1 MGLGRFPWRETAESV
16 RLPAR
21 CGNCYDVDAREGPG
35 LNHEPMA
42 DESNQ
47 SEDPHVPSP
56 SLWPIGFA
64 VGIAV
69 LLVGLIVD
77 PLWISTIG
85 GAIAVVFGVLWAREA
100 TSELRGT
107 PVTIEPE
114 RRELAEPG
122 AGPAGPTGTVDGLAE
137 LEQGERFPRSK
148 FLEGSTLGLGVVI
161 GGIVT
166 VPVAGFALLPPFL
179 GQKQHK
185 VDLGP
190 VSELKE
196 GQWY

>member
-1 MGLGRFPWRETAESV
+1 MGSGRFPWRETAESV

-21 CGNCYDVDAREGPG
+21 CGNCYDVDAGEGPG

-69 LLVGLIVD
+69 LLVGLIVN

-85 GAIAVVFGVLWAREA
+85 GAIALVFGFFWAREA
-100 TSELRGT
+100 TAGLRGA
-107 PVTIEPE
+107 PVVVHAE
-114 RRELAEPG
+114 RREMRPAGEGEVGPPAQTG
-122 AGPAGPTGTVDGLAE
+122 GPAMPHPAP
-137 LEQGERFPRSK
+137 GER
-148 FLEGSTLGLGVVI
+148 V
-161 GGIVT
+161 
-166 VPVAGFALLPPFL
+166 
-179 GQKQHK
+179 
-185 VDLGP
+185 
-190 VSELKE
+190 
-196 GQWY
+196 